1 MTTSPVTD
9 YQKTI
14 RVQAPP
20 GALFDALT
28 TASGLTAWWTGA
40 AGSGDTGGE
49 LEFFMSAPDPLLI
62 HVDEATRPTSV
73 RWTVTECSFEP
84 DWVGTRPTFT
94 ITPVEGTSSDR
105 ASSDTEVSELEFR
118 HHGLTEELDC
128 IEMCTRGWD
137 HYIASLREY
146 VETGRGSPRG
156 SDADNARRV
165 PNESSV

>member
-1 MTTSPVTD
+1 MTTSPITD
-9 YQKTI
+9 YEKKL

-20 GALFDALT
+20 EALFDALT
-28 TASGLTAWWTGA
+28 TASGLSAWWTRA
-40 AGSGDTGGE
+40 TGSGDTGGE
-49 LEFFMSAPDPLLI
+49 LRFFMSAPDPLLI

-105 ASSDTEVSELEFR
+105 EVSELEFR

-128 IEMCTRGWD
+128 IDMCTQGWD
-137 HYIASLREY
+137 HFIASLRDY
-146 VETGRGSPRG
+146 VETGHGSPRG

-165 PNESSV
+165 PNDPSV

>member
-1 MTTSPVTD
+1 MTTFPITD

-20 GALFDALT
+20 DALFDALT

-84 DWVGTRPTFT
+84 DWVGTRPTFS
-94 ITPVEGTSSDR
+94 ISPVEGG
-105 ASSDTEVSELEFR
+105 ASELEFR
-118 HHGLTEELDC
+118 HHGLTNELDC
-128 IEMCTRGWD
+128 IDMCARGWD
-137 HYIASLREY
+137 HR
-146 VETGRGSPRG
+146 SPLLHR
-156 SDADNARRV
+156 SRLLLLVDRL
-165 PNESSV
+165 